1 MTSRFIVPLSLTLL
15 SATWGCGS
23 DAKTAPGSSDPPTP
37 TPTFTEVYS
46 SIISGSCMPCHARGG
61 AGYTTGRLDMSS
73 RAAAYTSL
81 QESAAGV
88 SCNTSGLKRV
98 VPGDAAMSVL
108 FEKVDSANP
117 PCGSQMPY
125 GCAGTGTCLTAAQ
138 VMEIGSWINAG
149 AKND

>member
-1 MTSRFIVPLSLTLL
+1 MTNRFIVALGLTLFF
-15 SATWGCGS
+15 ATWGCGS
-23 DAKTAPGSSDPPTP
+23 NANAGSGSSDPPTP
-37 TPTFTEVYS
+37 TVTFTEVYS
-46 SIISGSCMPCHARGG
+46 SIISGSCTPCHAPGG
-61 AGYTTGRLDMSS
+61 AGSTTGRLDMSS
-73 RAAAYTSL
+73 EAAAYAGL
-81 QESAAGV
+81 QQSAAGV

-108 FEKVDSANP
+108 FEKVESANP

-138 VMEIGSWINAG
+138 VMEIENWINEG

>member
-1 MTSRFIVPLSLTLL
+1 MTNRFILAVRLTLL

-23 DAKTAPGSSDPPTP
+23 NATAGPGSSDPPTP
-37 TPTFTEVYS
+37 TATFTEVYS
-46 SIISGSCMPCHARGG
+46 GILSGSCTPCHAPGG

-73 RAAAYTSL
+73 QAAAFTSL
-81 QESAAGV
+81 QQNAAGV
-88 SCNTSGLKRV
+88 SCDTSGLKRV

-117 PCGSQMPY
+117 SCGSRMPY
-125 GCAGTGTCLTAAQ
+125 GCAGTGTCLSAAQ
-138 VMEIGSWINAG
+138 VMEIENWINDG